1 MEFLEQK
8 ALTTSPEEY
17 KPRLWKRY
25 VDDILEVLKRDT
37 VEGFTEHL
45 NGIDETGSIKFTYE
59 MEREGS
65 LPFLDILV
73 TRQQNEQLKLT
84 VQEKD
89 SYRSVLTF

>member
-1 MEFLEQK
+1 MFIGDVL
-8 ALTTSPEEY
+8 ATS
-17 KPRLWKRY
+17 
-25 VDDILEVLKRDT
+25 VAF
-37 VEGFTEHL
+37 VEMTSGSDF
-45 NGIDETGSIKFTYE
+45 ETGSIKFTYE

-89 SYRSVLTF
+89 SYRSVLTFRVSPPS